1 MVDENKNPGG
11 QPEQSQQATSP
22 NPVET
27 KPKRARGLAAA
38 DPETRRAVARK
49 GGEAVSR
56 NKKHMAEIGKKGG
69 EAVSQDR
76 RHMASIGRKGG
87 EAVSQNR
94 EHMAEIGRK
103 AWKEET
109 RYHRR
114 SLAET
119 GMYRYKTIIGPG
131 LKARTL
137 ENQKAEA
144 AIAVRCLNRYTALGM
159 PHSLRIA

>member
-1 MVDENKNPGG
+1 MIPDTKNPD
-11 QPEQSQQATSP
+11 EQQAEGQNRAEARTEQP
-22 NPVET
+22 N
-27 KPKRARGLAAA
+27 KPRRPRGLAAA

-56 NKKHMAEIGKKGG
+56 NRKHMAEIGKKGG

-103 AWKEET
+103 GGESRGHHPSENMN
-109 RYHRR
+109 
-114 SLAET
+114 ED
-119 GMYRYKTIIGPG
+119 
-131 LKARTL
+131 L
-137 ENQKAEA
+137 ENPPTNSSDTDKEPG
-144 AIAVRCLNRYTALGM
+144 TE
-159 PHSLRIA
+159 